1 MDEFP
6 PNSGPVTSPI
16 DRRSSPRLFVR
27 DRLRGNLVS
36 LDDLPITIR
45 EISLGGFSI
54 ETKDALPPGEHVVRF
69 TAPNRW
75 SVTVTA
81 SSRYSRSSHDADGG
95 IRYITGFKYE
105 HQSPDTQ
112 HTIEMMF
119 EKIAS
124 DFPIE

>member
-6 PNSGPVTSPI
+6 PNSGPSLSPS

-27 DRLRGNLVS
+27 DRIRGHLVS
-36 LDDLPITIR
+36 LDLPVTIR
-45 EISLGGFSI
+45 EIGLGGFSI
-54 ETKDALPPGEHVVRF
+54 ETKDALPPGTHLVRF
-69 TAPNRW
+69 TAPSRW
-75 SVTVTA
+75 SITVPA

-105 HQSPDTQ
+105 HQTPDTQ

>member
-1 MDEFP
+1 MDEFSP
-6 PNSGPVTSPI
+6 SSGPSPSPS
-16 DRRSSPRLFVR
+16 DRRSSPHLFVR
-27 DRLRGNLVS
+27 DRIRGHLVS
-36 LDDLPITIR
+36 LDLPVTIR

-54 ETKDALPPGEHVVRF
+54 ETKDALTPGTHQVRF
-69 TAPNRW
+69 TAQNRW

-105 HQSPDTQ
+105 HQSSDTQ